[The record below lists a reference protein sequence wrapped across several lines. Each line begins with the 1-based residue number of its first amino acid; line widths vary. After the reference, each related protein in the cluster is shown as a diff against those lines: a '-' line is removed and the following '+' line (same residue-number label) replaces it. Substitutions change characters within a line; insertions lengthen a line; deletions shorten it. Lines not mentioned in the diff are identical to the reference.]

1 MEGEPHETDHCG
13 QQRAVERASELASRQ
28 FGALSRAQLIAAGV
42 SEARIRS
49 WLRSGRLHRC
59 HRAVYVWGRPE
70 LSTEGELAAAL
81 LHAGPGAA
89 LASLTALW
97 WQQLLN
103 RRPEPTL
110 IASPRRCR
118 PVQGIRVTHVPGL
131 SRHLHNHLP
140 VVPLPEALLAAAPLL
155 SRNALRLV
163 LARAEYERLL
173 DRPALEAVLRTG
185 RPGTPSL
192 RAAVD
197 AHLPALAACA
207 NERER
212 DFVLP
217 CERERL
223 PIPAPN
229 ARVGRYRPDMLWR
242 EQRLIVEIDGRGAH
256 STPAQLGADARRQ
269 AELERLGYTVI
280 RFPAAA
286 VSAEAEGVGAAVRQ
300 RLGCGR
306 SIRQSGPP
314 CGSVI
319 SPITE

>member
-1 MEGEPHETDHCG
+1 
-13 QQRAVERASELASRQ
+13 V
-28 FGALSRAQLIAAGV
+28 
-42 SEARIRS
+42 RI
-49 WLRSGRLHRC
+49 L
-59 HRAVYVWGRPE
+59 
-70 LSTEGELAAAL
+70 
-81 LHAGPGAA
+81 
-89 LASLTALW
+89 
-97 WQQLLN
+97 
-103 RRPEPTL
+103 
-110 IASPRRCR
+110 
-118 PVQGIRVTHVPGL
+118 
-131 SRHLHNHLP
+131 HLP
-140 VVPLPEALLAAAPLL
+140 DLTRRWHRRLPIVPLPEALLAAAPLL

-173 DRPALEAVLRTG
+173 DRSALEAVLRAG
-185 RPGTPSL
+185 RPGTPAL

-197 AHLPALAACA
+197 AHLPALAGCA

-212 DFVLP
+212 DFVLL

-229 ARVGRYRPDMLWR
+229 ARIGRHRPDMLWR

-269 AELERLGYTVI
+269 AELERLGYTVL

-286 VSAEAEGVGAAVRQ
+286 VSAEAEGVAAAVRQ